1 VYTTLGL
8 LQAVGIGVTA
18 IVVGILRSSDASLVL
33 WSTFPSH
40 RSMVPSLRSR
50 LNDVTRRCRTAT
62 CLPLDVGLL
71 PYQGPATRQKLLA
84 GSSARR
90 KGF

>member
-33 WSTFPSH
+33 WSTYTPLTQEYGAFVAWPSE
-40 RSMVPSLRSR
+40 
-50 LNDVTRRCRTAT
+50 
-62 CLPLDVGLL
+62 
-71 PYQGPATRQKLLA
+71 
-84 GSSARR
+84 
-90 KGF
+90 